1 MESTGYGIDD
11 EETKKKLA
19 KGIQETLSYVKK

>member
-1 MESTGYGIDD
+1 MESTGYGIVD
-11 EETKKKLA
+11 EEMKKQLA